1 MENTANLKYSNLSL
15 KLDGLIQKTFSLL
28 NEFEKEK
35 ALELLKS
42 KLNTNKERTEL
53 KVAFVGQYNAG
64 KSSIISA
71 LTNRRDI
78 KIDSNVATDVS
89 CDYVWNNIKITDTPG
104 ILAGKVEKHDEVT
117 KEALS
122 KTDLIVYVLT
132 SQLFDDVIFENFIDL
147 AYNQKLKDKM
157 LIAINKMS
165 MEKGDF
171 DTLTKNYQESIITV
185 FKERGYDFDF
195 EIVFIDASDYM
206 EGIDENEEDLI
217 QLSNFCNFIE
227 TLNTFIER
235 KGIIQKAFDTPIR
248 IIKEELSQVA
258 FDEVDPNFNIVL
270 NKYQNRLS
278 KHKTEV
284 VREAEYL
291 FENLKTKIIEEGYTL
306 SSSIDQTT
314 QEDFD
319 LKQTKFN
326 ALLET
331 ESVETMNQIENL
343 IKEKNKLLNEEFEE
357 IGTDEDVSFYVEN
370 LKKDFEKRKI
380 NKSFTSSSLES
391 KLSVLDSLKTSS
403 GKLTSFSGAD
413 KAIGVF
419 ARSSEISGS
428 AGHTLVKEIGAAIGY
443 KFKPW
448 QAVNISKNIGNVA
461 KFAGPALAVL
471 SVGVEIYGAVKEE
484 NELKQMAVSKSQMNE
499 SFYEIA
505 KEVVSQIKVKF
516 NEYVRDNIDSK
527 INKFQENRMEII
539 RTNETNSKFQDAI
552 KKLDSELIEFVEEIN
567 N

>member
-1 MENTANLKYSNLSL
+1 MENRKDLKYSNLSL
-15 KLDGLIQKTFSLL
+15 KLDGIIEKTFSLL
-28 NEFEKEK
+28 NEFEKKK
-35 ALELLKS
+35 AIELLKS
-42 KLNTNKERTEL
+42 KLDTNKARREL

-89 CDYVWNNIKITDTPG
+89 CDYEWNNIKITDTPG
-104 ILAGKVEKHDEVT
+104 ILAGKVEKHDDVT
-117 KEALS
+117 KEVLS
-122 KTDLIVYVLT
+122 ETDLIVYVLT

-165 MEKGDF
+165 MEKGNF
-171 DTLTKNYQESIITV
+171 ETLTKIYKESVIIA

-195 EIVFIDASDYM
+195 EIVFIDAFDYI

-217 QLSNFCNFIE
+217 QLSNFSNFIE
-227 TLNTFIER
+227 TLNSFIER

-248 IIKEELSQVA
+248 LIKEELSQVA
-258 FDEVDPNFNIVL
+258 FDEVDPNFNLVL
-270 NKYQNRLS
+270 NKYQSRLS
-278 KHKTEV
+278 KYKTEI
-284 VREAEYL
+284 VREAEYFL
-291 FENLKTKIIEEGYTL
+291 ENLKTTIIEEGYSL

-319 LKQTKFN
+319 LKQNKFN
-326 ALLET
+326 RLLET
-331 ESVETMNQIENL
+331 ESTATMSQIENL
-343 IKEKNKLLNEEFEE
+343 IKEKNKLLSEEFEE
-357 IGTDEDVSFYVEN
+357 IDTDEDVSFYIEN
-370 LKKDFEKRKI
+370 LKKEFEQKKI
-380 NKSFTSSSLES
+380 NSAFVSSSLDS
-391 KLSVLDSLKTSS
+391 KLSILDSLKTSF

-413 KAIGVF
+413 KALGVF

-428 AGHTLVKEIGAAIGY
+428 AGHTLVKEIGSAIGY

-448 QAVNISKNIGNVA
+448 QAVNITKNIGNVA
-461 KFAGPALAVL
+461 KFAGPALAVF
-471 SVGVEIYGAVKEE
+471 SVGVEIYGAVREE
-484 NELKQMAVSKSQMNE
+484 KELKQMAVSKNQMNE

-505 KEVVSQIKVKF
+505 KEVVSQIKEKF
-516 NEYVRDNIDSK
+516 NDYVKENIDSK
-527 INKFQENRMEII
+527 INEFQEKRMEII
-539 RTNETNSKFQDAI
+539 RIKDTNSKFQDAI
-552 KKLDSELIEFVEEIN
+552 NKLDSELIEFVEVIN

>member
-1 MENTANLKYSNLSL
+1 MENKTDLKYSNLSL
-15 KLDGLIQKTFSLL
+15 KLDAIIQKTFSLL
-28 NEFEKEK
+28 NEFEKNK

-42 KLNTNKERTEL
+42 KLNANKERTEL

-89 CDYVWNNIKITDTPG
+89 CDYEWNNIKITDTPG
-104 ILAGKVEKHDEVT
+104 ILAGKIERHDKVT

-147 AYNQKLKDKM
+147 AYNQKQKDKI

-171 DTLTKNYQESIITV
+171 DTLTKNYRESIITA
-185 FKERGYDFDF
+185 FQERGYDFDF

-206 EGIDENEEDLI
+206 EGIDESEEDLI
-217 QLSNFCNFIE
+217 QLSNFSNFIE
-227 TLNTFIER
+227 TLNSFIEA

-258 FDEVDPNFNIVL
+258 FDEADPNFNLVL
-270 NKYQNRLS
+270 NKYQSRLS

-284 VREAEYL
+284 VREAAYI

-314 QEDFD
+314 QEEFD
-319 LKQTKFN
+319 LKQKKFN
-326 ALLET
+326 TLLET
-331 ESVETMNQIENL
+331 ESTATMSQIENL
-343 IKEKNKLLNEEFEE
+343 INEKSKLLRKEFEE
-357 IGTDEDVSFYVEN
+357 IDTDEDVSFYVGN
-370 LKKDFEKRKI
+370 LKKDFEQKKI
-380 NKSFTSSSLES
+380 NPAFVSSSLDR
-391 KLSVLDSLKTSS
+391 KLSLIDTLKKGSV
-403 GKLTSFSGAD
+403 KLTGFSGAD
-413 KAIGVF
+413 KAVGVF
-419 ARSSEISGS
+419 AKSGEISGS
-428 AGHTLVKEIGAAIGY
+428 AGHALVKDIGSAIGF

-448 QAVNISKNIGNVA
+448 QAVNITKNIGNVA

-471 SVGVEIYGAVKEE
+471 TVGVEIYGAVKEE
-484 NELKQMAVSKSQMNE
+484 NELKKMAVSKSQMNE

-505 KEVVSQIKVKF
+505 KEVVSQIKEKF
-516 NEYVRDNIDSK
+516 NDYVKENIDSK
-527 INKFQENRMEII
+527 INELLEKKLEII
-539 RTNETNSKFQDAI
+539 RFNDTNSKFQDAI
-552 KKLDSELIEFVEEIN
+552 NKLDSDLIEFVEVIN

>member
-1 MENTANLKYSNLSL
+1 MENRTDLKYSNLSL
-15 KLDGLIQKTFSLL
+15 KLDAIIQKTFSLL
-28 NEFEKEK
+28 NEFEKNK

-42 KLNTNKERTEL
+42 KLNANKERTEL

-89 CDYVWNNIKITDTPG
+89 CDYEWNNIKITDTPG
-104 ILAGKVEKHDEVT
+104 ILAGKIERHDKVT

-147 AYNQKLKDKM
+147 AYNQKQKDKI

-171 DTLTKNYQESIITV
+171 DTLTKNYRESIITA
-185 FKERGYDFDF
+185 FQERGYDFDF

-206 EGIDENEEDLI
+206 EGIDESEEDLI
-217 QLSNFCNFIE
+217 LLSNFSNFIE
-227 TLNTFIER
+227 TLNSFIEA

-258 FDEVDPNFNIVL
+258 FDEADPNFNLVL
-270 NKYQNRLS
+270 NKYQSRLS

-284 VREAEYL
+284 IREAEYI
-291 FENLKTKIIEEGYTL
+291 FENLKTKITEEGYSL
-306 SSSIDQTT
+306 SSSVDQTT
-314 QEDFD
+314 QEEFN
-319 LKQTKFN
+319 LKQKKFN
-326 ALLET
+326 TLLET
-331 ESVETMNQIENL
+331 ESTATMSQIENL
-343 IKEKNKLLNEEFEE
+343 INEKSKLLREEFEE
-357 IGTDEDVSFYVEN
+357 IDADEDVSFYVGN
-370 LKKDFEKRKI
+370 LKKDFEQKKI
-380 NKSFTSSSLES
+380 NPAFVSSSLDR
-391 KLSVLDSLKTSS
+391 KLSLIDTLKKGSV
-403 GKLTSFSGAD
+403 KLTGFSGAD
-413 KAIGVF
+413 KAVGVF
-419 ARSSEISGS
+419 AKSGEISGS
-428 AGHTLVKEIGAAIGY
+428 GGHALVKNIGSAIGF

-448 QAVNISKNIGNVA
+448 QAVKITKNIGNVA

-484 NELKQMAVSKSQMNE
+484 NELKKMAVSKSQMNE
-499 SFYEIA
+499 SFFEIA
-505 KEVVSQIKVKF
+505 KEVVSQIKEKFDDYVK
-516 NEYVRDNIDSK
+516 ENIDKK
-527 INKFQENRMEII
+527 INEFQEKKLEII
-539 RTNETNSKFQDAI
+539 RFNDTNSKFQDAI
-552 KKLDSELIEFVEEIN
+552 NKLDSDLIEFVEVIN